1 MVVTA
6 AAFVMFVVVIMV
18 MVLMLMFVAV
28 AFLIMVVVMVV
39 LVFTAALIIILAAI
53 AAALAT
59 ACVVIAV
66 VVVDDHSLSV
76 LMLMVMLMIVAVTII
91 TMIVV
96 VMAVAFVLIDLIQEA
111 AVIDRIMHL
120 VMELVLI
127 NIENSGHER
136 EVDLVLRGKFP
147 VLLDSVV
154 QVCKVESDSRTV
166 IQSDCCFDVTEQLSC
181 FGLYPFTD
189 DQHCTAKSGF
199 RIGIPASDPSGDS
212 GGNSAGFFQRCL
224 FSAHFIIS

>member
-1 MVVTA
+1 MFALAAVVMVMLMAA
-6 AAFVMFVVVIMV
+6 AAFVMLVVVIMMV
-18 MVLMLMFVAV
+18 M
-28 AFLIMVVVMVV
+28 V
-39 LVFTAALIIILAAI
+39 LVFTAALIVILAAI

-96 VMAVAFVLIDLIQEA
+96 VMAVAFVLVDLVQKA
-111 AVIDRIMHL
+111 AVIDCVMHL
-120 VMELVLI
+120 VMELMLI

-166 IQSDCCFDVTEQLSC
+166 IQSDGCFDVTEQLSC

-189 DQHCTAKSGF
+189 DQHCTAKPGF